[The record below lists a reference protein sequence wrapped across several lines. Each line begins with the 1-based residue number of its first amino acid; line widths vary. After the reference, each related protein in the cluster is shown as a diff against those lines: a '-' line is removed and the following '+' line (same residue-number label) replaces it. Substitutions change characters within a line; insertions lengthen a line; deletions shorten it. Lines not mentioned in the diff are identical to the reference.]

1 MVALVGRPAA
11 DERADEATT
20 PAVAR
25 RAGAARGELQEQMIT
40 EVPRR
45 ANSRLVFIG

>member
-1 MVALVGRPAA
+1 MVALVGFPAA
-11 DERADEATT
+11 DERAEKAAA

-25 RAGAARGELQEQMIT
+25 RAGAARGELQEEMTT